1 MLLKF
6 YDAEFDIPEF
16 VIEKFIKDFDGLAGG
31 KNRES
36 VLQLR
41 YNIEEV
47 LEAVAEDPEM
57 LYDYECRQDFLQ
69 AIAMQHALKHHGVM
83 YDA

>member
-1 MLLKF
+1 
-6 YDAEFDIPEF
+6 
-16 VIEKFIKDFDGLAGG
+16 
-31 KNRES
+31 